1 MIPTDGFPKDV
12 TTCFKLSELY
22 ERLGNLNSQNVTVLL
37 DACFSGVERGSSQ
50 ALVAARGVAIKPK
63 DEVLKGNMVVFSA
76 TSDDETALAY
86 QAKRHGMF
94 TYFLLKKLQETKG
107 EASLEELATYIKEQ
121 VEKCSVIENGKLQT
135 PTIQLSPEFQN
146 SIKDITL

>member
-1 MIPTDGFPKDV
+1 M
-12 TTCFKLSELY
+12 
-22 ERLGNLNSQNVTVLL
+22 L

-94 TYFLLKKLQETKG
+94 TYFLLDQLKQTKG
-107 EASLEELATYIKEQ
+107 KVTFGDLFTKISQEVKKNSMLE
-121 VEKCSVIENGKLQT
+121 NDKLQT
-135 PTIQLSPEFQN
+135 PSVN
-146 SIKDITL
+146 VSAGMKNKWKDLQF